1 MRKDITVE
9 KLKLGGTKV
18 NKTLLDNSIVVGKLL
33 IED

>member
-18 NKTLLDNSIVVGKLL
+18 NKTQLKVLVL
-33 IED
+33 IKMEVQ